1 MTNEDALELRE
12 SRPLIG
18 SELDELEIEFSKVES
33 TLKSLADGVA
43 PAAAAKWL
51 NENNFASS

>member
-1 MTNEDALELRE
+1 MTNEDELELRE

-43 PAAAAKWL
+43 PAAAAL
-51 NENNFASS
+51 SLIHI

>member
-1 MTNEDALELRE
+1 MTNEDELELRE

-33 TLKSLADGVA
+33 TLKSLADGVS

>member
-1 MTNEDALELRE
+1 MTNEDELELRE

-18 SELDELEIEFSKVES
+18 SELDELETEFSKVES
-33 TLKSLADGVA
+33 TLKSLADGVV

>member
-1 MTNEDALELRE
+1 VTNQDELELRE

-51 NENNFASS
+51 NENKFASS